1 MLRTVF
7 LSLALMTS
15 IPMASAGHNQ
25 IESAEALV
33 STAAE
38 DISQTENSQVAD
50 AVLEHI
56 DTRAIANFTLGR
68 HGRTIPAADKA
79 RFVAAFED
87 FLRRQIETNVDQFKG
102 IEVEV
107 VDTAA
112 RNARDAIVTTELHGG
127 AAVPLKVRWRVIE
140 RKGAWSVVDLE
151 VAGIWLAI
159 EQRAQV
165 ASILSRP
172 GADIDDVIA
181 QFG

>member
-1 MLRTVF
+1 MQRVTF
-7 LSLALMTS
+7 GHTIEREANEKARESQATEES
-15 IPMASAGHNQ
+15 IPKFNPRQS
-25 IESAEALV
+25 LV
-33 STAAE
+33 LLL
-38 DISQTENSQVAD
+38 I
-50 AVLEHI
+50 I
-56 DTRAIANFTLGR
+56 TLLR
-68 HGRTIPAADKA
+68 HWIHKA
-79 RFVAAFED
+79 
-87 FLRRQIETNVDQFKG
+87 TK
-102 IEVEV
+102 EVEV

-127 AAVPLKVRWRVIE
+127 AVPLKVRWRVIE
-140 RKGAWSVVDLE
+140 RKGSWSVVDLE

>member
-1 MLRTVF
+1 MFRTAF

-15 IPMASAGHNQ
+15 LPFASAGQNK
-25 IESAEALV
+25 IETAEALV
-33 STAAE
+33 STAAL
-38 DISQTENSQVAD
+38 DISQSENTQIAD

-68 HGRTIPAADKA
+68 YGRSIPAADKA
-79 RFVAAFED
+79 RFVAAFEG

-102 IEVEV
+102 IEVEIV
-107 VDTAA
+107 ETSA
-112 RNARDAIVTTELHGG
+112 RNARDAIVTTELRGG
-127 AAVPLKVRWRVIE
+127 AAPLKVRWRVIQ
-140 RKGAWSVVDLE
+140 RKDAWSVVDLE

>member
-1 MLRTVF
+1 MFRTAF

-15 IPMASAGHNQ
+15 LPFASAGQNK
-25 IESAEALV
+25 IETAEALV
-33 STAAE
+33 STAAL
-38 DISQTENSQVAD
+38 DISKSENTQIAD

-68 HGRTIPAADKA
+68 HGRSIPAADKA
-79 RFVAAFED
+79 RFVAAFEG

-102 IEVEV
+102 IEVEIV
-107 VDTAA
+107 ETSA
-112 RNARDAIVTTELHGG
+112 RNARDAIVTTELRGG
-127 AAVPLKVRWRVIE
+127 AAPLKVRWRVIQ
-140 RKGAWSVVDLE
+140 RKEAWSVVDLE

>member
-1 MLRTVF
+1 MLRTAF
-7 LSLALMTS
+7 LSLALVTS
-15 IPMASAGHNQ
+15 IPLASAGHNQ

-33 STAAE
+33 STAAQ
-38 DISQTENSQVAD
+38 DISQTENARVAD

-79 RFVAAFED
+79 RFVSAFEG

-112 RNARDAIVTTELHGG
+112 RNARDAIVTTQLHGG
-127 AAVPLKVRWRVIE
+127 AVPLKVRWRVIE
-140 RKGAWSVVDLE
+140 RKGSWSVVDLE

>member
-7 LSLALMTS
+7 LSLALMVS
-15 IPMASAGHNQ
+15 APLAVAGHNQ
-25 IESAEALV
+25 IDSAEALV

-38 DISQTENSQVAD
+38 DISQTENTEIAD
-50 AVLEHI
+50 TVLEHI

-68 HGRTIPAADKA
+68 YSRTIPAADKA
-79 RFVAAFED
+79 RFVSAFEA
-87 FLRRQIETNVDQFKG
+87 FLRRQIESNVDQFKG
-102 IEVEV
+102 VEVEV
-107 VDTAA
+107 VDTSA
-112 RNARDAIVTTELHGG
+112 RNARDAIVTTELYGG
-127 AAVPLKVRWRVIE
+127 GDPLKVRWRVIE
-140 RKGAWSVVDLE
+140 RKGSWSVVDLE

-172 GADIDDVIA
+172 GADIEDVIA